1 MKTILIFI
9 LIAAV
14 LVVGFFWLNDS
25 DNAQLT
31 ATSTATTTQNQNAQN
46 NRDTEAS
53 PVAVRPISHATMA
66 LAWSGATII
75 TDPVGETTMFQGMIP
90 DVILITD
97 IHGDHLSSST
107 LAAIM
112 GSSTVIVPQAVKDA
126 LPENIKNRTT
136 VLANGQSTTS
146 HQFRIEAVPMYNV
159 PEAQDSRHVKGR
171 GNGYIIER
179 EGYRVY
185 VAGDTGNTNEL
196 RSLRNIDMAFI
207 PMNLPFT
214 MSVEDAASAVVA
226 FKPKQVYP
234 YHYRQQDGFADVNKF
249 KQLVDA
255 ANIDTDVVLLNW
267 YPE

>member
-1 MKTILIFI
+1 
-9 LIAAV
+9 
-14 LVVGFFWLNDS
+14 
-25 DNAQLT
+25 
-31 ATSTATTTQNQNAQN
+31 
-46 NRDTEAS
+46 
-53 PVAVRPISHATMA
+53 
-66 LAWSGATII
+66 
-75 TDPVGETTMFQGMIP
+75 
-90 DVILITD
+90 
-97 IHGDHLSSST
+97 
-107 LAAIM
+107 
-112 GSSTVIVPQAVKDA
+112 
-126 LPENIKNRTT
+126 
-136 VLANGQSTTS
+136 
-146 HQFRIEAVPMYNV
+146 MYNV